1 MLVGQVV
8 HGVLEQIVFDAV
20 ADPPGDL
27 DSAIAGLPV
36 EVSWPSSERFDELVR
51 REAQRVA
58 LREGLA
64 TIGMAPLLEARA
76 RQFLDMARGIEWGD
90 DGALAGV
97 LAPEV
102 EGAVAVR
109 AVERPLA
116 FRADRV
122 DLGPAGPELVDY
134 KAAKPLS
141 TAKTPETRDSH
152 VLDKVAKG
160 RLLQAAA
167 YAGAVAAFNGG
178 GRYVYLKPDDRWD
191 EEMRNVVVRGDDE
204 EIAGPFERAVR
215 TIAEGRAH
223 GIVFPRLEEADGRNA
238 EHCSYCRVAEAC
250 RRDDSGF
257 RRRLVE
263 WMQGETATDDGDEK
277 TARALWWLG
286 AEQSG
291 GDE

>member
-1 MLVGQVV
+1 
-8 HGVLEQIVFDAV
+8 
-20 ADPPGDL
+20 
-27 DSAIAGLPV
+27 
-36 EVSWPSSERFDELVR
+36 
-51 REAQRVA
+51 
-58 LREGLA
+58 
-64 TIGMAPLLEARA
+64 
-76 RQFLDMARGIEWGD
+76 
-90 DGALAGV
+90 LAGV

-102 EGAVAVR
+102 EGAVAIR
-109 AVERPLA
+109 GVEQPLA

-122 DLGPAGPELVDY
+122 DIGAAGPELVDY

-152 VLDKVAKG
+152 VLDRVAKG

-167 YAGAVAAFNGG
+167 YAATAAARNGG

-204 EIAGPFERAVR
+204 EIAVSFEVAVR
-215 TIAEGRAH
+215 TIAEGRAR
-223 GIVFPRLEEADGRNA
+223 GIAFPRLQEAGGRNA

-263 WMQGETATDDGDEK
+263 WMETASTSDDRDKE
-277 TARALWWLG
+277 AMQNLWWLG
-286 AEQSG
+286 VDREDG
-291 GDE
+291 EE